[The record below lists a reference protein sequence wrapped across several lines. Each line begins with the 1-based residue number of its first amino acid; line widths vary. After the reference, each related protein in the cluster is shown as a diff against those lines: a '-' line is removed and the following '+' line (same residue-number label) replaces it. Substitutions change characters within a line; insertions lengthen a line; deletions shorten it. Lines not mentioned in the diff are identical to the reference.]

1 VNRCLLLGCGW
12 GLDTKNR
19 VKYDVGCHCC
29 SVVELVVV
37 VCFFVNVVFLY
48 GVGHSPFFWWYAG
61 RSWFVLVFPGS
72 GSVPTGV
79 L

>member
-1 VNRCLLLGCGW
+1 
-12 GLDTKNR
+12 
-19 VKYDVGCHCC
+19 
-29 SVVELVVV
+29 LVVV

-48 GVGHSPFFWWYAG
+48 GVEHSPFFWWYAG
-61 RSWFVLVFPGS
+61 KSWFVLVFPGS